1 MGLEQWGTSEQYY
14 KIRAR
19 RLRRRAVNS
28 DIEKPGLSVFIFKK
42 GHKRN
47 GKK

>member
-1 MGLEQWGTSEQYY
+1 M
-14 KIRAR
+14 RAR

-28 DIEKPGLSVFIFKK
+28 DTEKLGLLVFIFKK